1 MYTVEIIRRTD
12 DLENKRVL
20 IDVEY
25 QKDGVRI
32 SSDQFNFALDVTLDQ
47 VKQRA
52 NSELKRFIS
61 AESNL
66 STITLG
72 VLDLTTVPTGEQTQ
86 AEKDRDA
93 WFRDF
98 NRLEAL
104 TKLDKL
110 GALKLALVA
119 DLDALRTKVADNF
132 KKAYIAD
139 M

>member
-32 SSDQFNFALDVTLDQ
+32 SSEQFKFALDVTIDQ

-61 AESNL
+61 AENNL
-66 STITLG
+66 SAITLG
-72 VLDLTTVPTGEQTQ
+72 VLDLTTVPTGVQTQ
-86 AEKDRDA
+86 AELEKDE
-93 WFRDF
+93 WFRDYS
-98 NRLEAL
+98 RLESL
-104 TKLDKL
+104 SKLNEL
-110 GALKLALVA
+110 GALRPALVP
-119 DLDALRTKVADNF
+119 DLEALRTKVTDNF
-132 KKAYIAD
+132 KKVYIAD